1 MKTDVAFRA
10 AQEFMMSFD
19 CCEDEKLMVFGWV
32 QIGSRCF
39 YKCGGKRVLIWLECS
54 FFFVNWICIS
64 LALNFSLYQSF
75 SGWKKIAKSNRIF
88 AIVFIQLLHLN
99 WISFDFNAGAK
110 WFRSMKLV
118 AIHKE
123 KRNENYFFFVHKSYE
138 FYKRNNSTENEL
150 QKLQRKKVCWPW
162 QRLHWKNALKCK
174 QNGKRMGWQDKKWA
188 KETIKYRTNL
198 EICVKCNLL

>member
-1 MKTDVAFRA
+1 MDFNWFICFGNFVRHFYCSAGQMKTDVAFWA

-19 CCEDEKLMVFGWV
+19 CCEEEKLMVFGWV

-75 SGWKKIAKSNRIF
+75 SGWKKNIREKIAKSNRIF
-88 AIVFIQLLHLN
+88 AIVFIRLLYLN

-118 AIHKE
+118 AIRKE
-123 KRNENYFFFVHKSYE
+123 KRNENYFFLSIKVMSFI
-138 FYKRNNSTENEL
+138 NEII
-150 QKLQRKKVCWPW
+150 
-162 QRLHWKNALKCK
+162 ALKMNFKNC
-174 QNGKRMGWQDKKWA
+174 NGKKYAGHDNACTGRMQWNANGMGN
-188 KETIKYRTNL
+188 E
-198 EICVKCNLL
+198 